1 MDIRVEVALQ
11 LLVSARQYLGTMLD
25 GLTDDDWF
33 WVPNTGLVSGS
44 EPPYCS
50 HIAWQVGHIAM
61 AEYGLMLFR
70 QRGRAEV
77 DLDLMPGSFR
87 KRFAKGSAPNNDRT
101 AYPPPAE
108 IRQQLD
114 KIHAQVLLEV
124 PSFSAASLD
133 EPLDPPTAGFPTK
146 YGALL
151 MASQHEMLHCGQI
164 GVLRRLL
171 GRNPVR

>member
-11 LLVSARQYLGTMLD
+11 LLASARQYLDTLLD

-33 WVPNTGLVSGS
+33 WVPNTGLGSGL

-77 DLDLMPGSFR
+77 DLELMPGSFR
-87 KRFAKGSAPNNDRT
+87 KRFAKGSAPSSDRT
-101 AYPPPAE
+101 GYPTPAE

-124 PSFSAASLD
+124 PGFSIASLD

-146 YGALL
+146 YGAML
-151 MASQHEMLHCGQI
+151 MASQHEMIHCGQI
-164 GVLRRLL
+164 GVLRRLM
-171 GRNPVR
+171 GRSPVR